1 MPDLLT
7 ICRDALRRKSR
18 ALDDTELV
26 PLIEASKIDLRAA
39 GLEYVEDDDPMV
51 QAVVRL
57 YVLAIVE
64 RDDKL
69 MTFYERTKN
78 GMALNRNYNGG

>member
-1 MPDLLT
+1 MADLLAV
-7 ICRDALRRKSR
+7 CRDALRRKNK
-18 ALDDTELV
+18 ALDETEII

-39 GLEYVEDDDPMV
+39 GVSYVENEVPMV
-51 QAVVRL
+51 QAVIRL

-69 MTFYERTKN
+69 MMFYERTKN